1 MSLFDRVT
9 VRRVDLG
16 EMDDGGYGPRKT
28 YSYDYDQYGVH
39 KTTHYGEPEVSPSK
53 FPPSKPSK
61 PKPKRKPKKK
71 GSLRQLKTKVWMR
84 PPNGD
89 YELVAAFKAKGDGH
103 LFADSKKS
111 SPLVRGGGK
120 FVVEDK
126 DEASELTESFYKRT
140 SGFQVDDIDV
150 SFGPYNIGTPDHFG
164 LVFKQ
169 GMSEHSV
176 TLMPIQL
183 KPMADGLRKLAR
195 HIEKAKLPRK

>member
-1 MSLFDRVT
+1 MSLFDRVLT
-9 VRRVDLG
+9 EGRVVLTEGVSVATLQAARKKAGSGPFRAPHYTASAKAMVGEVALANGGVLYLDSLADFSRSSIAAIVDALKAPRVQVVVEPSPDREKDPKAAQRWAKNLAMLKRMLG
-16 EMDDGGYGPRKT
+16 ED
-28 YSYDYDQYGVH
+28 
-39 KTTHYGEPEVSPSK
+39 E
-53 FPPSKPSK
+53 
-61 PKPKRKPKKK
+61 
-71 GSLRQLKTKVWMR
+71 
-84 PPNGD
+84 
-89 YELVAAFKAKGDGH
+89 
-103 LFADSKKS
+103 
-111 SPLVRGGGK
+111 
-120 FVVEDK
+120 